1 MDRLASRLK
10 SAFGLQ
16 RIPFTPEIHGDF
28 FLHPAFEEGLRKLRY
43 VADRRG
49 MAVLVAGAG
58 VGKSTLLRAFIES
71 LGKTS
76 FLVAYVPEATCG
88 ILDLYRAVARA
99 FGIDPAFRKSDLLR
113 QTQERLLAVAG
124 RKVCPVLILDEAH
137 LLNRTFFD
145 ELRILAN
152 FGADAREEMML
163 LLSGQPQ
170 LETSLRLGINEALA
184 QRIVLRVRLAP
195 LDRGQVEHYLAHR
208 LQLAGRIA
216 PLFTP
221 DGIEG
226 LVRASHGV
234 PRLIDRV
241 GEVSLLIALEGKKKE
256 IDAEIVAQ
264 AAQEVES

>member
-71 LGKTS
+71 LGRTS

-88 ILDLYRAVARA
+88 ILDLYRAIARA

-113 QTQERLLAVAG
+113 RIQERLPAVAG
-124 RKVCPVLILDEAH
+124 RKICPVLICDEAH

-145 ELRILAN
+145 ELRILAD
-152 FGADAREEMML
+152 FGADAPDEMML

-195 LDRGQVEHYLAHR
+195 LDRGQVEQYLAHR
-208 LQLAGRIA
+208 LQLAGRTA